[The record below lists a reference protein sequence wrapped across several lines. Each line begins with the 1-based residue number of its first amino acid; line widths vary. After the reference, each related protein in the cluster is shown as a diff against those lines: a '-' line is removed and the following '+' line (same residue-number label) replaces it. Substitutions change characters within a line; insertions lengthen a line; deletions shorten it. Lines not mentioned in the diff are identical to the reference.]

1 MGASCL
7 KMRGPTIRASM
18 SASVLLGHAK
28 LDTTVLYTRVAT
40 KTIGESA
47 VLNRSGVACYAIS
60 GA

>member
-1 MGASCL
+1 
-7 KMRGPTIRASM
+7 M